1 MGRNQRIVRS
11 GIKVFTCDV
20 VFIKSEHNTLD
31 GWALCNLNSHDPN
44 GNLVCLSSCLCPKEN
59 CKGYNT
65 MFDKVMTTALTE
77 QDHDTER
84 NFGEYLN
91 SADCLLLSD
100 RQASPT
106 PNMTSTTSS
115 LHTECVCV
123 CMCLKSPHI
132 LVESVVQLW
141 NVVIASV
148 TIGRHMN
155 PLDLGRWTDSTRCTH
170 GSRAS
175 PTTDDVLVGRI
186 RTGNLRTTR
195 VSCVTGALVGHT
207 VLECD

>member
-1 MGRNQRIVRS
+1 MKCSIFDHHTHFGSLMASGVVTRTQMWWLPVVHSMGRNQRIVRS

-65 MFDKVMTTALTE
+65 MFDKVMTTVLTE

-100 RQASPT
+100 
-106 PNMTSTTSS
+106 SS
-115 LHTECVCV
+115 ELYMSSVL
-123 CMCLKSPHI
+123 CL
-132 LVESVVQLW
+132 
-141 NVVIASV
+141 
-148 TIGRHMN
+148 
-155 PLDLGRWTDSTRCTH
+155 
-170 GSRAS
+170 
-175 PTTDDVLVGRI
+175 
-186 RTGNLRTTR
+186 
-195 VSCVTGALVGHT
+195 
-207 VLECD
+207 